1 MDDWRMTT
9 PAISL
14 MASSTS
20 RSLRSAGREAL
31 EMLARVEQWST
42 LAWNDIKLRYRRT
55 TLGPLWITLGLSA
68 TVLSVGIL
76 YGVLFGND
84 LTEYLPY
91 FTAGVVTW
99 TFLASTISDGCSVF
113 LGAAALIR
121 AIPVPLVVHVY
132 RMLVR
137 QLLVLAHNFLL
148 IVGLWL
154 ILRRPLDANV
164 LLLMPGLA
172 LNVIAALGLA
182 LFCGIVAARFRDVQ
196 LIVSTLLQLVFLMT
210 PIMWEPRSLKGSATS
225 YVADFNPVYHLIEII
240 RQPLLNQAPTSAS
253 WAISGVAAAGSLALG
268 MAFYA
273 RYRHRVPFWV

>member
-1 MDDWRMTT
+1 MAT
-9 PAISL
+9 PELLLSPPSA
-14 MASSTS
+14 S
-20 RSLRSAGREAL
+20 RSLSSAGREAL

-68 TVLSVGIL
+68 TVFSVGIL
-76 YGVLFGND
+76 YGALFGNE
-84 LTEYLPY
+84 LTDYLPY
-91 FTAGVVTW
+91 FTVGLVTW
-99 TFLASTISDGCSVF
+99 TLLASAINDGCSVF
-113 LGAAALIR
+113 LGAAGLIR

-132 RMLVR
+132 RMLAR
-137 QLLVLAHNFLL
+137 QLLILAHNFLL

-154 ILRRPLDANV
+154 IFRWPLDANV

-172 LNVIAALGLA
+172 LNVIVALGLA
-182 LFCGIVAARFRDVQ
+182 LFFGIVAARFRDVQ
-196 LIVSTLLQLVFLMT
+196 LIVSMMLQLVFLTT
-210 PIMWEPRSLKGSATS
+210 PIMWQPKSLKGSAMS

-240 RQPLLNQAPTSAS
+240 RRPLLNQTPTSTS
-253 WAISGVAAAGSLALG
+253 WVISGAVAVGSFALG

>member
-1 MDDWRMTT
+1 MAT

-14 MASSTS
+14 AASSTS
-20 RSLRSAGREAL
+20 RSFSTAGREAL
-31 EMLARVEQWST
+31 EMLARAEQWST

-76 YGVLFGND
+76 YGVLFGNE

-91 FTAGVVTW
+91 FSAGLIVW
-99 TFLASTISDGCSVF
+99 TFLASAVNDGCTVF

-132 RMLVR
+132 RMLAR
-137 QLLVLAHNFLL
+137 HLLVLAHNLL
-148 IVGLWL
+148 VIIGFWL
-154 ILRRPLDANV
+154 ILRWPLDASF
-164 LLLMPGLA
+164 LLFIPGLA
-172 LNVIAALGLA
+172 LNVIVVVGLA
-182 LFCGIVAARFRDVQ
+182 LFFGILAARFRDVQ
-196 LIVSTLLQLVFLMT
+196 LIVSMLLQLIFLIT
-210 PIMWEPRSLKGSATS
+210 PIMWQTKSLRGSATS
-225 YVADFNPVYHLIEII
+225 YVAEFNPVYHLIEIL

-253 WAISGVAAAGSLALG
+253 WAISCAVAAGSLALG
-268 MAFYA
+268 VAFYA